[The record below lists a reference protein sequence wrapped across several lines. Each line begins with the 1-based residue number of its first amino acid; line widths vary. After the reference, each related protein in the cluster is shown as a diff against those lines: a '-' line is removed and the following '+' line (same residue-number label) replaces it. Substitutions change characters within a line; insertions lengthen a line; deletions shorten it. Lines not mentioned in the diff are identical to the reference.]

1 MRGLSFAMIES
12 ILIYIGIVVISLLSF
27 LWKALSPSGALAAMA
42 IGSAVYI
49 GFDLKGLVL
58 LGTFFGTSTFW
69 SKFKKDR
76 KRKLEEKIEKS
87 GQRDF
92 AQVVVNG
99 GVAAVMS
106 VLFSVTEYELF
117 EKLFI
122 ISLAA
127 SNSDTW
133 ASEIG
138 TLSKGKPYLL
148 TTVRKVERGTSGAV
162 SALGTLSALVGSL
175 LIVYVAYLL
184 TFSLNG
190 VDIFILTILGFMGNL
205 IDTILGAVIQI
216 TYRCPVCHLE
226 TERTEHCHVSTVP
239 IKGYP
244 LFNNDMVNGL
254 SNVLAVCIGLLWYI
268 WV

>member
-1 MRGLSFAMIES
+1 MRGLLFVMIES
-12 ILIYIGIVVISLLSF
+12 ILIYIGIAIIALLGL
-27 LWKALSPSGALAAMA
+27 LWKALSLSGALAALA
-42 IGSAVYI
+42 VGSSIYV
-49 GFDLKGLVL
+49 GFELKGLVL
-58 LGTFFGTSTFW
+58 LGTFFGTSTLW

-76 KRKLEEKIEKS
+76 KRKLEEKLEKS
-87 GQRDF
+87 DQRDF
-92 AQVVVNG
+92 VQVMVNG
-99 GVAAVMS
+99 GAAAVMS
-106 VLFSVTEYELF
+106 VLFSVMEYELF

-148 TTVRKVERGTSGAV
+148 TTFRKVERGTSGAV

-184 TFSLNG
+184 SFSLNG
-190 VDIFILTILGFMGNL
+190 VDILILTILGFTGNL
-205 IDTILGAVIQI
+205 IDTILGAVIQV
-216 TYRCPVCHLE
+216 TYRCPVCHFE
-226 TERTEHCHVSTVP
+226 TERTTHCRTSTVP
-239 IKGYP
+239 IKGRP
-244 LFNNDMVNGL
+244 FFNNDMVNGL
-254 SNVLAVCIGLLWYI
+254 SNVLAICLGLLWYV